1 MPAITSTFRSGEPS
15 LPDILKDIHTG
26 KIQLPD
32 FQRGWVWDDDHIRSL
47 VASVSLAYPIGA
59 IMLLETGGNGAQFQ
73 PRPVEGTSI
82 EGGKKPDLLI
92 LDGQQRLTSLYLA
105 LYSVQPVPT
114 RTSKGAEIERFYYFD
129 IEKCFDESD
138 DRMEAVVS
146 VPTSK
151 VLTSDF
157 GRKIELDVTSSEN
170 EYQSGMIPL
179 HALFDHRAFITWRQG
194 YQNYHKDHADKLEFM
209 NRFEAEIY
217 LGMREY
223 RVPSIELLQDT
234 PREAVCQVFEK
245 VNTGGVTLT
254 VFELMTAI
262 YAASSFNLRQD
273 WDARVQ
279 RLESFKVLD
288 GLEATT
294 FLTAV
299 TLLASYETSKTIK
312 SAVSCKRKDVLKL
325 PLDSYKA
332 YADRIENGLVLASR
346 FLAREKVFDSR
357 SLPYSTQL
365 IPLSAICAVL
375 GDRFDQDAIRNRI
388 SQWFWSGVFGEL
400 YGGASE
406 TRFAMDLPDVV
417 AWIDGGE
424 QPRTIRDS
432 SFAPTRLLSLQTRLS
447 AAYKG
452 LMAMLMKS
460 GCDDFLSGD
469 AMEIND
475 YFELSIDIHH
485 IFPKKY
491 CEDRKIQRKF
501 WNSVVNKTML
511 SARTNRI
518 IGGNA
523 PSEYLKKIEV
533 DSSMSPER
541 LDEIVVTHQINAE
554 HLRDD
559 AFQEFILDRASRL
572 LDLIERATGKAITS
586 RDSDE
591 VVHEYGAPLRD
602 IRLETKA

>member
-15 LPDILKDIHTG
+15 LPDILKDISTG

-47 VASVSLAYPIGA
+47 VASVSLSYPIGA

-73 PRPVEGTSI
+73 PRPVEGSSFDA
-82 EGGKKPDLLI
+82 GKKPDLLI
-92 LDGQQRLTSLYLA
+92 LDGQQRLTSLFLA
-105 LYSVQPVPT
+105 LYSTQPVPT
-114 RTSKGAEIERFYYFD
+114 RTSKGVEIERYYYFD

-138 DRMEAVVS
+138 DRMEAIVS
-146 VPTSK
+146 VPTSRK
-151 VLTSDF
+151 LTSDF
-157 GRKIELDVTSSEN
+157 GRKIELDVTSPKM
-170 EYQSGMIPL
+170 EYQVGMIPL
-179 HALFDHRAFITWRQG
+179 HALFDYRTFITWRQG
-194 YQNYHKDHADKLEFM
+194 YQDFHRGDIEKSEFM
-209 NRFEAEIY
+209 NRFESEIY

-262 YAASSFNLRQD
+262 YAASSFNLRED

-279 RLESFKVLD
+279 RLDSLKVLD

-299 TLLASYETSKTIK
+299 TLLASYETSRTVK

-325 PLDSYKA
+325 PLEAYKA
-332 YADRIENGLVLASR
+332 YADRIEVGLVVASR

-375 GDRFDQDAIRNRI
+375 GDRFDQDAIRNKV
-388 SQWFWSGVFGEL
+388 SKWFWSGVFGEL

-406 TRFAMDLPDVV
+406 TRFAMDLPDLI
-417 AWIDGGE
+417 AWIDGGD

-432 SFAPTRLLSLQTRLS
+432 SFSPTRLLSLQTRLS

-469 AMEIND
+469 GMEINN

-491 CEDRKIQRKF
+491 CESETIHRKF
-501 WNSVVNKTML
+501 WNSAVNKTML

-523 PSEYLKKIEV
+523 PSQYLNKIQA
-533 DSSMSPER
+533 DSSMSPKR
-541 LDEIVVTHQINAE
+541 LDEIVATHQIKPE
-554 HLRDD
+554 HLRGD

-572 LDLIERATGKAITS
+572 LDLIERATGKLITS

-602 IRLETKA
+602 LRLETKA